1 MLKIK
6 KLYIYICLLFIGITI
21 TACEEDFLDVNED
34 PNQST
39 AADPSLLFTGALN
52 DYANNRVIDYGS
64 SGSFWAQTWSSGG
77 SLTFGTFN
85 NPERYIISIF
95 TNGNTWRGHF
105 RDIQKNLGLA
115 TEIALNSEP
124 ENRNAAA
131 QSIIFRGLTYYTSTL
146 IWGDIPF
153 SESFGANVDFPKF
166 DEQEDVLNGIIVMLD
181 SAKTYIDVDSPI
193 KITSNDLIYK
203 GDMEKWRKF
212 ANSLK
217 FRTLMTMVDK
227 DPGKAGEIAKM
238 IAEGDMISS
247 QEENATFP
255 FFDQP
260 GNKNPRYRI
269 LDEYTGGTNLWF
281 IAPKVMVD
289 LMKENNDPRLSVYF
303 QPGRTA
309 EPGEYSGVA
318 PGANGTT
325 STSVINE
332 GILQA
337 DDPDILFTF
346 SEQLFMEAEAHARD
360 LAPGGLAVADTKMRE
375 AISANMRY
383 WGVTDAETSE
393 YLNSIPSLTTLGQL
407 AAREKIETELW
418 LSLQLRPFE
427 AWVHWRRGLEVP
439 ELPLPIGTSASD
451 IIRRL
456 PYPPDELSA
465 NVNAPAVIKVDV
477 KQWFDL

>member
-6 KLYIYICLLFIGITI
+6 KLYLYICLLFIGITL
-21 TACEEDFLDVNED
+21 TSCEKDFLDVNDD

-39 AADPSLLFTGALN
+39 AADPALLFTGALN
-52 DYANNRVIDYGS
+52 MYSNNRLIDYGS
-64 SGSFWAQTWSSGG
+64 AGSFWAQTWSSGG

-85 NPERYIISIF
+85 DPERYVISIF

-115 TEIALNSEP
+115 TEIALAAEP
-124 ENRNAAA
+124 QNRNAVA
-131 QSIIFRGLTYYTSTL
+131 QSIIFRALTYYTSTM

-153 SESFGANVDFPKF
+153 SESFGADVDFPKF
-166 DEQEDVLNGIIVMLD
+166 DKQEDVLNGIIVMLD
-181 SAKTYIDVDSPI
+181 SAKTYIDVDSPL

-203 GDMEKWRKF
+203 GDMVMWRKF

-217 FRTLMTMVDK
+217 FRTLMTMVDQ
-227 DPGKAGEIAKM
+227 DPAKAAEIAKM
-238 IAEGDMISS
+238 IADGDMLSS
-247 QEENATFP
+247 KEENAFFP

-269 LDEYTGGTNLWF
+269 VDEYTGGTNTWF

-289 LMKENNDPRLSVYF
+289 LMKENNDPRLTVYF

-309 EPGEYSGVA
+309 APDEYSGVA

-325 STSVINE
+325 RTSVINE
-332 GILQA
+332 GILQP
-337 DDPDILFTF
+337 DDPDILFNH
-346 SEQLFMEAEAHARD
+346 SEQLFLEAEAHARG
-360 LAPGGLAVADTKMRE
+360 LAPGGLSVADAKMRK
-375 AISANMRY
+375 AIQANMAY
-383 WGVTDAETSE
+383 WDISDAKATA
-393 YLNSIPSLTTLGQL
+393 YLNSIPSLTTLGQV
-407 AAREKIETELW
+407 AAQEKIETELW

-427 AWVHWRRGLEVP
+427 SWVHWRRGLEVP
-439 ELPLPIGTSASD
+439 QLPLPIGTSASD

-465 NVNAPAVIKVDV
+465 NVNAPAVIQVDV
-477 KQWFDL
+477 KQWFDK